1 MTREPPNLEED
12 ESSIM
17 TIQRTT
23 NHHSAPM
30 PACLRAFVLAGQTG
44 MAMSSRPDSRSY
56 LPGSSNAHVGGSNGI
71 QGSNFFKRGNGDV
84 TDHNSVQLRGSA

>member
-1 MTREPPNLEED
+1 
-12 ESSIM
+12 M

-23 NHHSAPM
+23 NLHSAPM

-44 MAMSSRPDSRSY
+44 MAMSSRPDSHSY
-56 LPGSSNAHVGGSNGI
+56 LSGSSYTSFGGSNGI
-71 QGSNFFKRGNGDV
+71 QGSNVFKRSGQRNNGNV